1 MCISKSKEMSDGWES
16 VSQIFPCMLWNQ
28 WDLHK
33 IPVSPITQVLKCIL
47 SIWERN
53 KIPVGHSDS
62 QPEKTFPSASF
73 TAKQGS
79 GEIHP
84 SPFQL
89 VHMHL
94 KTRFSTQLEKPPE
107 SFSLLITTVQF
118 SSRWG
123 PMVVHRLTALYFA
136 NEHGENMDLFQS
148 IQHPQSHA
156 RMREQSFWSMSTS
169 PVFLGRLIQFSKSAT
184 FRSVSQHS
192 TISCFHFLCNLQ
204 YQLIYC
210 ARVYLLKNQF
220 YLSPRNSFTD
230 WYSNHHP
237 LK

>member
-1 MCISKSKEMSDGWES
+1 MGISLPN
-16 VSQIFPCMLWNQ
+16 FPMYAANP

-33 IPVSPITQVLKCIL
+33 ISVSPITEFLKCIL

-79 GEIHP
+79 GEICP

-89 VHMHL
+89 VHMRL
-94 KTRFSTQLEKPPE
+94 KTRFSTQLEKPPK
-107 SFSLLITTVQF
+107 SFSLLITTVRF
-118 SSRWG
+118 SPRRG
-123 PMVVHRLTALYFA
+123 PMGVYHLTPLYFA
-136 NEHGENMDLFQS
+136 KEHGENMDLFQS

-156 RMREQSFWSMSTS
+156 HMREQSFWSMSTS

-192 TISCFHFLCNLQ
+192 TISCFHFLCHLQ
-204 YQLIYC
+204 YQRIYC
-210 ARVYLLKNQF
+210 AHV
-220 YLSPRNSFTD
+220 
-230 WYSNHHP
+230 
-237 LK
+237 